1 MQSKMTYTNLPVELT
16 SFIGRERELAEVKH
30 LVSTSRLVTLTGA
43 GGCGKTRLALRVAAE
58 AADRFEDGVWWIEL
72 AVWIDPA
79 LLPQAVLQ
87 ALGLPE
93 SPSRTPLDLITEYFQ
108 AKHSLLVLDN
118 CEHIIDACARLVSHL
133 LQSCP
138 QVRLIVTSREA
149 LNIDGELAWIVPSL
163 QIPNIQSRSPI
174 SDLDKYDAVQL
185 FVARASTLVPDF
197 ALTEQNAD
205 AVMKICQRLDG
216 MPLAIE
222 LAAARIKVL
231 RVEQIAERL
240 DNTLQLLT
248 QGRRSAPSRHQT
260 LRATMDWSYNLLS
273 EAEKKLFQRLAVFT
287 GGFTLEAAEGICV
300 GDGVEPGDILELVA
314 SLLNKS
320 MLISVEWKAKSQDL
334 SEGALRYRFLEPIRQ
349 YALEKL
355 VEAGQEASIRDRHLS
370 YFHDWLQTTET
381 KFYTTEQ
388 LMQLANIDRELDNIR
403 AALQWALKTQPLTA
417 MRIVSSFMLIGF
429 WNVRG
434 YTTEGRRWA
443 EQALKQT
450 ETDLTPETL
459 GVRARALTGVAYLTM
474 TQGDN
479 QSASHL
485 VAEAIPI
492 LRAQNDELGL
502 ARALFVQSAALAFL
516 GQSSLARA
524 AAEESREIGFRLDDP
539 FTLAVSLPIMAAALF
554 RVGEIATAQRFMQ
567 EALANS
573 SRLGSPLPL
582 ALSRWTAGMVAYSQ
596 GNLKAA
602 RQAMEESLA
611 FVQQVGDKHRINMVA
626 SDLAHI
632 LRQMGDMHEAEKLY
646 VEAIY
651 GWRDYGQPGA
661 IARCLE
667 CLAFIAIA
675 EKRDQQ
681 AARWLGAAEMIR
693 EASHAE
699 MIRPEQ
705 EEYQHEVT
713 ILRGRMH
720 PNEFTISWS
729 EGQTLPL
736 QKVIVEVEQLRARPQ
751 VRIQD
756 PNTLTPREL
765 DVLRLLVQG
774 LSDAQIAEKLVV
786 SRRTVTTHL
795 TSIYGKFGVNSRSA
809 AIRHALDHKLI

>member
-1 MQSKMTYTNLPVELT
+1 
-16 SFIGRERELAEVKH
+16 
-30 LVSTSRLVTLTGA
+30 
-43 GGCGKTRLALRVAAE
+43 
-58 AADRFEDGVWWIEL
+58 
-72 AVWIDPA
+72 
-79 LLPQAVLQ
+79 
-87 ALGLPE
+87 
-93 SPSRTPLDLITEYFQ
+93 
-108 AKHSLLVLDN
+108 
-118 CEHIIDACARLVSHL
+118 
-133 LQSCP
+133 
-138 QVRLIVTSREA
+138 
-149 LNIDGELAWIVPSL
+149 
-163 QIPNIQSRSPI
+163 
-174 SDLDKYDAVQL
+174 
-185 FVARASTLVPDF
+185 
-197 ALTEQNAD
+197 
-205 AVMKICQRLDG
+205 
-216 MPLAIE
+216 
-222 LAAARIKVL
+222 
-231 RVEQIAERL
+231 
-240 DNTLQLLT
+240 
-248 QGRRSAPSRHQT
+248 
-260 LRATMDWSYNLLS
+260 
-273 EAEKKLFQRLAVFT
+273 
-287 GGFTLEAAEGICV
+287 
-300 GDGVEPGDILELVA
+300 
-314 SLLNKS
+314 
-320 MLISVEWKAKSQDL
+320 
-334 SEGALRYRFLEPIRQ
+334 
-349 YALEKL
+349 
-355 VEAGQEASIRDRHLS
+355 
-370 YFHDWLQTTET
+370 
-381 KFYTTEQ
+381 
-388 LMQLANIDRELDNIR
+388 
-403 AALQWALKTQPLTA
+403 
-417 MRIVSSFMLIGF
+417 
-429 WNVRG
+429 
-434 YTTEGRRWA
+434 
-443 EQALKQT
+443 
-450 ETDLTPETL
+450 
-459 GVRARALTGVAYLTM
+459 
-474 TQGDN
+474 
-479 QSASHL
+479 
-485 VAEAIPI
+485 
-492 LRAQNDELGL
+492 
-502 ARALFVQSAALAFL
+502 
-516 GQSSLARA
+516 
-524 AAEESREIGFRLDDP
+524 
-539 FTLAVSLPIMAAALF
+539 
-554 RVGEIATAQRFMQ
+554 
-567 EALANS
+567 
-573 SRLGSPLPL
+573 
-582 ALSRWTAGMVAYSQ
+582 MVAYSQ